1 MHRHARPA
9 LSRLPSPASRVPAAR
24 LSRRQRGAAVVT
36 ALLIVALAVVV
47 VSGMLW
53 RQQVQIRSIENQRLV
68 AQAAWIERA
77 AVDWSRLILRDD
89 QRRSRVD
96 YLGEPWSVP
105 VAETRLSDFLGAG
118 VSTDQS
124 GETSFV
130 SGRILDAQARF
141 NLTNLY
147 AWQADGAGRAAN
159 IDVQW
164 QTAYR
169 RLLQTLGLDAGLA
182 EPTAQYFLRA
192 ARGVPTN
199 GQPAPRPP
207 DSADDLL
214 AIPGYTPAMV
224 AVLEPFVTVLPERTA
239 VNANT
244 ADAEVLSAVI
254 DKLPVD
260 RARTGAPARP
270 LVFQQRRRSHFAA
283 AEHRAPGVGNAQFAR
298 CADPLFPDLWIG
310 PARPRATPQ
319 GVAGEARR
327 CARQWQHHA
336 DPLDARYRRNAGT
349 TLKNRGTASR
359 CRLDRVSDKRSHRI
373 GCDAY

>member
-1 MHRHARPA
+1 MPTHS
-9 LSRLPSPASRVPAAR
+9 LSRHT
-24 LSRRQRGAAVVT
+24 RRQQGAAVVT
-36 ALLIVALAVVV
+36 ALLMVTLAVVV

-89 QRRSRVD
+89 RRRSQVD

-118 VSTDQS
+118 VSTAEG

-147 AWQADGAGRAAN
+147 NIEQANGAGRMVSINGVSLQAF
-159 IDVQW
+159 
-164 QTAYR
+164 R
-169 RLLQTLGLDAGLA
+169 RLLQTLGMNPGLA
-182 EPTAQYFLRA
+182 EPTVRYFVRA
-192 ARGVPTN
+192 ARGVPSD

-207 DSADDLL
+207 DSVEDLL

-224 AVLEPFVTVLPERTA
+224 AALESFVTVLPQRTA

-254 DKLPVD
+254 DQLPLD
-260 RARTGAPARP
+260 RARELVRQRDRAYFNNISDVTTQLHGIAPQATIDNDTIDVLTHYFLIYG
-270 LVFQQRRRSHFAA
+270 LVRHER
-283 AEHRAPGVGNAQFAR
+283 
-298 CADPLFPDLWIG
+298 
-310 PARPRATPQ
+310 
-319 GVAGEARR
+319 ARR
-327 CARQWQHHA
+327 LKVSLVYRSDGFGGGNNTRIIWTRDA
-336 DPLDARYRRNAGT
+336 DAMPEQR
-349 TLKNRGTASR
+349 
-359 CRLDRVSDKRSHRI
+359 
-373 GCDAY
+373 

>member
-169 RLLQTLGLDAGLA
+169 RLLQSLGLDAGLA

-260 RARTGAPARP
+260 RARELVRQRDRSYFNNVGDLTSQLQSIAPQASVTP
-270 LVFQQRRRSHFAA
+270 NSLDVLTHYFLIYGLVRHDR
-283 AEHRAPGVGNAQFAR
+283 
-298 CADPLFPDLWIG
+298 
-310 PARPRATPQ
+310 
-319 GVAGEARR
+319 ARR
-327 CARQWQHHA
+327 LKVSLVKRA
-336 DPLDARYRRNAGT
+336 DVLGSGNTTRILWTRDTDAMPEQR
-349 TLKNRGTASR
+349 
-359 CRLDRVSDKRSHRI
+359 
-373 GCDAY
+373 